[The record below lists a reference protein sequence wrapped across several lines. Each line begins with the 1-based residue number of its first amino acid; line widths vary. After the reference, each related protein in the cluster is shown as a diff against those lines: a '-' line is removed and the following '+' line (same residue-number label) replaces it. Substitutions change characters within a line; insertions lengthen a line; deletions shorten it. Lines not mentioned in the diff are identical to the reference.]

1 MINLLVAIKTKGTN
15 YENQSQSNV
24 VGYVNYIIEYC
35 LQRYDQQNLGGFKQR
50 RR

>member
-35 LQRYDQQNLGGFKQR
+35 LQRDDQHNMGSFKQLR
-50 RR
+50 R